1 MPHVGLFLSAVTCWE
16 QKQLK
21 CHCCHTAM
29 PNSSKDLTEADTPR
43 QIWLVTHASF
53 PSAPCWLK
61 TFTPKAVWTGDGSHS
76 QTKLGSTSSPRST
89 RARGWL
95 LPLVTANLFAN
106 ENGLLSLTSA
116 CAMLAADLQSQH
128 DLAFRMGHQWFH
140 SASPGRHGAAESTD
154 ANLGVLESRPHKA
167 NCYTEC

>member
-61 TFTPKAVWTGDGSHS
+61 TFTPKAVWAGDGSHS

-89 RARGWL
+89 HARGWL
-95 LPLVTANLFAN
+95 LSLVTGKPLCKLERSGVPKQHLCHVGCWMQPQARF
-106 ENGLLSLTSA
+106 GIRDGPSVISLSISWETWS
-116 CAMLAADLQSQH
+116 CWKH
-128 DLAFRMGHQWFH
+128 W
-140 SASPGRHGAAESTD
+140 
-154 ANLGVLESRPHKA
+154 
-167 NCYTEC
+167 C